1 MGQVADITVFATGR
15 TGKGKVIWA
24 DSRPNKNGNY
34 EFALQFEGPC
44 NLWGVEFP
52 PEDWEKEQDS
62 QDLISPTGPT
72 QECSP
77 EAPSRAPVLVQAGQ
91 SMAPVSSASVES
103 KAAKP
108 VSGTAVVC
116 DAPRTSPETTE
127 TSLPLP
133 APSAILEID
142 VPEAS
147 PVHSEVSPSAIA
159 EKASPTPSVE
169 EPGTIRT
176 TPADRF
182 ADAVRDLVRSA
193 VSAEQATAS
202 EQLARTLEDRMDRMR
217 LEVLGQFAQQVQ
229 SVVSTQTSALKQNAD
244 EIATQTQRIFS
255 SSLEQWADAADQ
267 KAKTVQGEVASAL
280 EGALEGLRT
289 QVTERLPQGGTGFS
303 GTVSLSGRT
312 VSFRVGG

>member
-1 MGQVADITVFATGR
+1 
-15 TGKGKVIWA
+15 
-24 DSRPNKNGNY
+24 
-34 EFALQFEGPC
+34 
-44 NLWGVEFP
+44 
-52 PEDWEKEQDS
+52 
-62 QDLISPTGPT
+62 
-72 QECSP
+72 
-77 EAPSRAPVLVQAGQ
+77 
-91 SMAPVSSASVES
+91 
-103 KAAKP
+103 
-108 VSGTAVVC
+108 
-116 DAPRTSPETTE
+116 
-127 TSLPLP
+127 
-133 APSAILEID
+133 
-142 VPEAS
+142 
-147 PVHSEVSPSAIA
+147 
-159 EKASPTPSVE
+159 VE

-176 TPADRF
+176 TPADRL